1 MKKVFLKKTAAVFL
15 TAAMLASLAGCGS
28 QPAATQGTGNDG
40 QSQASGSE
48 AQGSD
53 VQSTE
58 MQSSAGSTEEGMDAV
73 QELNLVLV
81 DLKTLDV
88 NDVRNANEFQV
99 LSQVQEGLFRTFTDE
114 NGNATVENAG
124 CESYEVSDDN
134 LVYTFHLREMQWSDG
149 VPVTA
154 QQYVDSIKRL
164 LNPDNAF
171 AYSFMAYDI
180 KNASAYYDGEATADD
195 IGVKAIDDSTLEI
208 TLEAPIPFFIK
219 KLTNVCFFPVR
230 LDVIEAAGE
239 SYKNDYTK
247 HVFNGPF
254 VIDSRILD
262 NQMVLAKNDK
272 YWDAENVHL
281 TKVTMT
287 VVPEAATQSLLLESR
302 EIDAVEARNE
312 YVTKWKSMVDSGQ
325 LVNRS
330 VTKPN
335 SNYMIFNQHTGGLS
349 GLMNNEKVR
358 LALSLAINRE
368 ELNEL
373 VYSGLYTPSYGLIP
387 YNMMVGDEE
396 FRSISEEPL
405 KAVMA
410 QYDTP
415 EKLVELLKEGLKEE
429 GKSTDDLKKTEIT
442 LLSYASDTLNE
453 TFLEYMK
460 QTWESKLGI
469 TVNVN
474 ICPDSATFIT
484 ERNENKYDSINMGWN
499 GDYDD
504 PMTFMELF
512 NTSSGYAKYMGGY
525 SNEEFD
531 KMFDSLS
538 TIGDSKE
545 RAQIY
550 IDMENNLIGENAGI
564 APLYYQNVQYFV
576 QSYVKNLSTPN
587 FGCAYEFSRA
597 YISGKE

>member
-1 MKKVFLKKTAAVFL
+1 MKKVFLQKTAAVFL
-15 TAAMLASLAGCGS
+15 AATMIASLAGCGS
-28 QPAATQGTGNDG
+28 EPVTNEGTGSSKP
-40 QSQASGSE
+40 SQEQGSGTEQGSE
-48 AQGSD
+48 AQNTGDS
-53 VQSTE
+53 
-58 MQSSAGSTEEGMDAV
+58 GMDAV

-88 NDVRNANEFQV
+88 NDVRTANEFQV

-124 CESYEVSDDN
+124 CESYEVSEDN
-134 LVYTFHLREMQWSDG
+134 LVYTFHLRDMQWSDG
-149 VPVTA
+149 VAVTA

-180 KNASAYYDGEATADD
+180 KNAAAYYDGEASVDD

-239 SYKNDYTK
+239 SYKSDFTK

-254 VIDSRILD
+254 VIESRILD
-262 NQMVLAKNDK
+262 NEMVLTKNDK

-287 VVPEAATQSLLLESR
+287 VVAEAATQSLLLESH
-302 EIDAVEARNE
+302 EIDAVEARTE
-312 YVTKWKSMVDSGQ
+312 YVNKWKSMVDSGL
-325 LVNRS
+325 LVSRS
-330 VTKPN
+330 VVKPA
-335 SNYMIFNQHTGGLS
+335 SNYMTFNQHTGGLS
-349 GLMNNEKVR
+349 GLMNNAKIR
-358 LALSLAINRE
+358 KAMSLAIDRE

-373 VYSGLYTPSYGLIP
+373 VFSGQYTPSYGLIP
-387 YNMMVGDEE
+387 FNMMVGDTE
-396 FRSISEEPL
+396 FRSLSDEPL
-405 KAVMA
+405 KAVLA
-410 QYDTP
+410 EYDTP
-415 EKLVELLKEGLKEE
+415 EKWVELFKEGLEEE
-429 GKSTDDLKKTEIT
+429 GKATDDLKSIEIT

-453 TFLEYMK
+453 TLMEYMK

-484 ERNENKYDSINMGWN
+484 ERNENKYDSIYMGWN

-504 PMTFMELF
+504 PMTFMELW

-525 SNEEFD
+525 SNEDFD
-531 KMFDSLS
+531 AKFDSLS
-538 TIGDSKE
+538 TIGDDEE
-545 RAQIY
+545 RAKIY
-550 IDMENNLIGENAGI
+550 IELEQNLVGENAGM
-564 APLYYQNVQYFV
+564 APLYYGNAQYFV
-576 QSYVKNLSTPN
+576 QPYVKNLSTPN